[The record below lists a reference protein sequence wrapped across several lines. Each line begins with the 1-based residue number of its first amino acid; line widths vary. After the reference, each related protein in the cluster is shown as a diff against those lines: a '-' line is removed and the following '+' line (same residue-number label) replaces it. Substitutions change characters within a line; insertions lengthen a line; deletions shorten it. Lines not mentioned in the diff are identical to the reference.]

1 MTTHKHCSHLSCP
14 GNSNHKVF
22 AETPSGNYTMLYYWN
37 VEVPVNVM
45 SVRYMALGIQLFFLV
60 LAAGLE
66 QADEE
71 QVPTLWLSLR

>member
-1 MTTHKHCSHLSCP
+1 
-14 GNSNHKVF
+14 
-22 AETPSGNYTMLYYWN
+22 MLYYWN